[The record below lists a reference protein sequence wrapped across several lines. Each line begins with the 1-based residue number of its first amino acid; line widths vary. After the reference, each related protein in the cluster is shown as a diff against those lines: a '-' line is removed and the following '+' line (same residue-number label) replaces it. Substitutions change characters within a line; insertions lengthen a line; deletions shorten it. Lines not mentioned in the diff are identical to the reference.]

1 MIPVIVLIFLAIVSG
16 LAFYMMN
23 TPEDDAT
30 TTTTT
35 TTAADEADADAA
47 DATDATDAA
56 DDTTAAG
63 GGVQARRFGS
73 PPGLLALE
81 RPKNRFGG
89 SREHRGMNPGA
100 VQSLMRPTKFG
111 SRSDVSAQLGDIHGM
126 PNSLVNL
133 GFPKIEKR
141 NMIGPMSSTPY

>member
-30 TTTTT
+30 TTTTMNT
-35 TTAADEADADAA
+35 ADDADTDTDTTAADDGAE
-47 DATDATDAA
+47 
-56 DDTTAAG
+56 
-63 GGVQARRFGS
+63 ARRFGS

-111 SRSDVSAQLGDIHGM
+111 SRRDVSAQLGDIHGM

-133 GFPKIEKR
+133 GFPKVEKR

>member
-1 MIPVIVLIFLAIVSG
+1 MLILVLIFLAIFSG
-16 LAFYMMN
+16 LAFYSMN
-23 TPEDDAT
+23 SPD
-30 TTTTT
+30 
-35 TTAADEADADAA
+35 
-47 DATDATDAA
+47 
-56 DDTTAAG
+56 DDTDDSGQGDDQVGDDQVGGDQAG
-63 GGVQARRFGS
+63 DGSEARFFGS

-89 SREHRGMNPGA
+89 SREHRGMNPGS

-111 SRSDVSAQLGDIHGM
+111 VRRDVSAQLGDIQGM

-141 NMIGPMSSTPY
+141 NMMGPMSSTPY

>member
-23 TPEDDAT
+23 TPEDDVT
-30 TTTTT
+30 TTTGADEADDADDADTD
-35 TTAADEADADAA
+35 TTAADDGAE
-47 DATDATDAA
+47 
-56 DDTTAAG
+56 
-63 GGVQARRFGS
+63 ARRFGS

-111 SRSDVSAQLGDIHGM
+111 SRRDVSAQLGDIHGM

>member
-35 TTAADEADADAA
+35 ADDVETDTDTTAADDGAE
-47 DATDATDAA
+47 
-56 DDTTAAG
+56 
-63 GGVQARRFGS
+63 ARRFGS

-111 SRSDVSAQLGDIHGM
+111 SRRDVSAQLGDIHGM

-133 GFPKIEKR
+133 GFPKVEKR

>member
-1 MIPVIVLIFLAIVSG
+1 MMLVLVLIFLAIFSG
-16 LAFYMMN
+16 LAFYSMN
-23 TPEDDAT
+23 PSD
-30 TTTTT
+30 
-35 TTAADEADADAA
+35 
-47 DATDATDAA
+47 
-56 DDTTAAG
+56 DDTDTDLPNDSQAG
-63 GGVQARRFGS
+63 GDQAGDDQAGGDQAGDGSEARFFGS

-111 SRSDVSAQLGDIHGM
+111 VRRDVSAQLGDIHGM

>member
-35 TTAADEADADAA
+35 AADDADTDTDTTAADDGAE
-47 DATDATDAA
+47 
-56 DDTTAAG
+56 
-63 GGVQARRFGS
+63 ARRFGS

-111 SRSDVSAQLGDIHGM
+111 SRRDVSAQLGDIHGM

-133 GFPKIEKR
+133 GFPKVEKR

>member
-1 MIPVIVLIFLAIVSG
+1 MMVPLILIALAIIAGAVYY
-16 LAFYMMN
+16 FYFMK
-23 TPEDDAT
+23 DDA
-30 TTTTT
+30 
-35 TTAADEADADAA
+35 
-47 DATDATDAA
+47 ATET
-56 DDTTAAG
+56 
-63 GGVQARRFGS
+63 RNFGA

-89 SREHRGMNPGA
+89 EREHRGMNPDA

-111 SRSDVSAQLGDIHGM
+111 ARPDVSAQLGDIKGM